1 MRSNVGP
8 LGGAPILALSIAAFP
23 EQLPIEMLSAI
34 FAAADSQVRSA
45 GAILAGGHTIR
56 DSEPK
61 YGLAVV
67 GTDGVDI
74 VQSVRGRDCAVVGGV
89 VDDRRKEVE
98 REHEGALCVEPVDG
112 GVIRRIEADEE
123 IVAPSRSEARKQLL
137 EPGCGVLRGAPSAG
151 GEFGQP
157 RFAASDLH
165 RRRSSGLRARPLP
178 ARPLP

>member
-1 MRSNVGP
+1 MPRSGGFGPGSRTSSAASRACRWGLGCGWKLSEAVLPYGWSPPPTSQSATRPEPASTTPIRRRNSLRCSKVRSNVGP

-74 VQSVRGRDCAVVGGV
+74 VQSVRGRDCAVVGGSSTT
-89 VDDRRKEVE
+89 
-98 REHEGALCVEPVDG
+98 G
-112 GVIRRIEADEE
+112 G
-123 IVAPSRSEARKQLL
+123 KK
-137 EPGCGVLRGAPSAG
+137 
-151 GEFGQP
+151 
-157 RFAASDLH
+157 
-165 RRRSSGLRARPLP
+165 SSVNTRARS
-178 ARPLP
+178 A